1 MNGNMADT
9 SRIENEKAFHNES
22 FSTGL
27 RSKIDSYYEI
37 FVGIRAEF
45 RRRVAEAIRGEN
57 ALELGCGPSTF
68 SPEFA
73 ALAAHIKGIDIS
85 EEAVRQSEER
95 AKAAGLSNVDFQVM
109 NAEELQIPDA
119 SLALIFGSGIIHHLD
134 LEAFFAEA
142 KRVLQPQ
149 GRILFME
156 PLGHNPLINA
166 YRNRTPGMRTPD
178 EHPLLK
184 KDLNNLAQH
193 FSNLNIKYYYFWSL
207 FAIPFR
213 RFWVFKPML
222 SLLDGMDQLMFKM
235 LPFSR
240 TWAWY
245 ALIDASGPKAT
256 KK

>member
-1 MNGNMADT
+1 MAET

-45 RRRVAEAIRGEN
+45 RRRVADGIQGKR

-73 ALAAHIKGIDIS
+73 LSAEHILGIDIS

-95 AKAAGLSNVDFQVM
+95 AKSAGLRNVHFEVM
-109 NAEELQIPDA
+109 NAEELKIPDA
-119 SLALIFGSGIIHHLD
+119 SVALIFGSGIIHHLD
-134 LEAFFAEA
+134 LEAFYAEA
-142 KRVLQPQ
+142 KRVLMAE

-166 YRNRTPGMRTPD
+166 YRRFTPEMRTPD

-184 KDLNNLAQH
+184 SDLDNLSKH
-193 FSNLNIKYYYFWSL
+193 FEILNIKYYYFWSL
-207 FAIPFR
+207 FAIPLR
-213 RFWVFKPML
+213 RFRIFKPVL
-222 SLLDGMDQLMFKM
+222 RLFDGLDQLMFKVF
-235 LPFSR
+235 PFSR
-240 TWAWY
+240 SWAWY
-245 ALIDASGPKAT
+245 ALIDAGGPKVGMP
-256 KK
+256 

>member
-1 MNGNMADT
+1 MTLSSAVNT
-9 SRIENEKAFHNES
+9 SI
-22 FSTGL
+22 
-27 RSKIDSYYEI
+27 
-37 FVGIRAEF
+37 
-45 RRRVAEAIRGEN
+45 EAIDQLKKFLPTQAPLPFFVHHN
-57 ALELGCGPSTF
+57 PLHAWDAYPF
-68 SPEFA
+68 
-73 ALAAHIKGIDIS
+73 
-85 EEAVRQSEER
+85 EEGTQ
-95 AKAAGLSNVDFQVM
+95 KAS
-109 NAEELQIPDA
+109 AEELQIPDA

-184 KDLNNLAQH
+184 KDLENLSQH

-245 ALIDASGPKAT
+245 ALIDASFPKAT